1 MSNTETI
8 HTCDQDAAIANLPG
22 MNKPLVPAPGSVAI
36 VQLQEMA
43 DQMEKCIKT
52 NRHSNGDKISAHT
65 MSEIRGKRDAYNHAI
80 SIVRQNHQ
88 LSGS

>member
-22 MNKPLVPAPGSVAI
+22 MNKPLVPAPCSGAI

-52 NRHSNGDKISAHT
+52 NRHSNGERITAHT
-65 MSEIRGKRDAYNHAI
+65 MSEIRGKRDAYKHSI
-80 SIVRQNHQ
+80 SILRQNEK
-88 LSGS
+88 LRD